1 MDSKSLPKIELHL
14 HLDCSV
20 SYRVASLFEPG
31 LPMADFEAHY
41 VAPAKCLNLPDFLS
55 RAAQGIRMT
64 QTAAQLRAVTLDLF
78 AQLQQENVRYFEV
91 RFAPLEHLQQ
101 GLRPEEVVETVLA
114 SLEEGSKATGIRAGL
129 IVCTLRE
136 YPAIQSLASAQLAV
150 RYHGQGVVGFDMA
163 GNEADYPIDAH
174 VASFRLVCDQG
185 LPCTAHAGEARGPES
200 VWDSLRHFGISRIG
214 HGVRSVEDLE
224 LVQYLVENNIHLE
237 VCPTSNV
244 QTNVY
249 STIEQHPV
257 DQLYRAGV
265 SIGINS
271 DSRTLTNTTLE
282 QEYNLLRAQFGW
294 GLEELLQCNLNA
306 LEHAFLPAAEKA
318 AIRDQLLLGYNKT

>member
-20 SYRVASLFEPG
+20 SFRVASHFERG
-31 LPMADFEAHY
+31 LTMADFEAHY
-41 VAPAKCLNLPDFLS
+41 VAPVKCLDLPDFLS
-55 RAAQGIRMT
+55 RAEHGIRMT
-64 QTAAQLRAVTLDLF
+64 QTAAQLRSVTLDLF
-78 AQLQQENVRYFEV
+78 TQLQQENVRYFEV

-101 GLRPEEVVETVLA
+101 GLRPEEVVETVLEA
-114 SLEEGSKATGIRAGL
+114 IADGSQATGIRAGL

-136 YPAIQSLASAQLAV
+136 YPAAQSLAAAQLAV

-163 GNEADYPIDAH
+163 GNEADFPIDAH
-174 VASFRLVCDQG
+174 VASYKLACDHG
-185 LPCTAHAGEARGPES
+185 LPCTAHAGEARGPGS
-200 VWDSLRHFGISRIG
+200 VWDSLRHFGITRIG
-214 HGVRSVEDLE
+214 HGVRSVEDPE
-224 LVQYLVENNIHLE
+224 LVQYLVEDNIHLE
-237 VCPTSNV
+237 VCPTSNI

-249 STIEQHPV
+249 STIDQHPV
-257 DQLYRAGV
+257 DQLFRAGV

-282 QEYNLLRAQFGW
+282 QEYKLLHTQFGW

-306 LEHAFLPAAEKA
+306 LEHAFLPDSEKE
-318 AIRDQLLLGYNKT
+318 AIRLELIQGYT